1 MKKIAIFG
9 ATGMTGLCTVEAAL
23 KQGLEV
29 RALLRDPSRM
39 PEELR
44 KQVEVITGDVLVKE
58 DVDKVVEGRDA
69 IVVTLGTRNDLAPT
83 TMMSEGLRNILSS
96 MEKNNVKIVS
106 VCLSTFLFYDKP
118 KVPAMFHGINDDHER
133 MLHLLQAA
141 ESLDWIA
148 VMPPHIAGT
157 PSGDYSV
164 EIGSSPG
171 RAISKYDLGKFMIE
185 CLSKPDYYKQR
196 CGLATKVP
204 AP

>member
-1 MKKIAIFG
+1 IFG

-83 TMMSEGLRNILSS
+83 TIMSEGLRNIL
-96 MEKNNVKIVS
+96 
-106 VCLSTFLFYDKP
+106 
-118 KVPAMFHGINDDHER
+118 
-133 MLHLLQAA
+133 
-141 ESLDWIA
+141 
-148 VMPPHIAGT
+148 
-157 PSGDYSV
+157 
-164 EIGSSPG
+164 
-171 RAISKYDLGKFMIE
+171 
-185 CLSKPDYYKQR
+185 
-196 CGLATKVP
+196 
-204 AP
+204 

>member
-23 KQGLEV
+23 KLGLEV

-44 KQVEVITGDVLVKE
+44 KQVEVVTGDVLVKE

-83 TMMSEGLRNILSS
+83 TIMSDGLRNILSA
-96 MEKNNVKIVS
+96 MEKNNATK
-106 VCLSTFLFYDKP
+106 
-118 KVPAMFHGINDDHER
+118 
-133 MLHLLQAA
+133 
-141 ESLDWIA
+141 SLNWIA

-171 RAISKYDLGKFMIE
+171 RAISKFDLGKFMIE
-185 CLSKPDYYKQR
+185 CLSKPEYYKQR